1 MVGRKKTKERRL
13 MQESKLEAP
22 QFWERLF
29 LAIGIEGMSLSE
41 FCKLENVE
49 YTKVNWRI
57 KRSQDL
63 QDKYTQAREERANQN
78 LERISELSEQVL
90 VDPKNSN
97 AYKISYEM
105 KKWQAQVLDR
115 ATFGEKVEQNVNMNI
130 DLNSTY
136 LDQLKDLMQNKP
148 KIINESK
155 NESKKI
161 ASDSQVIEMIE

>member
-1 MVGRKKTKERRL
+1 MAGRKKTKERRL
-13 MQESKLEAP
+13 MQESKLEDP

-49 YTKVNWRI
+49 YTKVNWRL

-63 QDKYTQAREERANQN
+63 QDKYIQAREERANQN
-78 LERISELSEQVL
+78 LERINELSEQVL

-105 KKWQAQVLDR
+105 KRWQAQVLDR
-115 ATFGEKVEQNVNMNI
+115 ARFGEKVEQNVNMNI

-161 ASDSQVIEMIE
+161 TDDLQVIEMIE

>member
-1 MVGRKKTKERRL
+1 MAGRKKTKERRL
-13 MQESKLEAP
+13 MQESKLEDP

-49 YTKVNWRI
+49 YTKVNWRL

-161 ASDSQVIEMIE
+161 TGDLQAIEMIE

>member
-1 MVGRKKTKERRL
+1 MAGRKKTKERRL
-13 MQESKLEAP
+13 MQESKLNDSAL
-22 QFWERLF
+22 WERLF

-49 YTKVNWRI
+49 YTKVNWRL
-57 KRSQDL
+57 KRSSDL
-63 QDKYTQAREERANQN
+63 QDKYIQARTERANQN

>member
-1 MVGRKKTKERRL
+1 MAGRKKTKERRL
-13 MQESKLEAP
+13 MQESKLNDP

-49 YTKVNWRI
+49 YTKVNWRL

-63 QDKYTQAREERANQN
+63 QDKYTQARTERANQN
-78 LERISELSEQVL
+78 LERINELSEQVL

-97 AYKISYEM
+97 ADKISYEM
-105 KKWQAQVLDR
+105 KRWQAQVLDR
-115 ATFGEKVEQNVNMNI
+115 ARFGEKVEQNVNMNI

>member
-1 MVGRKKTKERRL
+1 MAGRKKTKERRL
-13 MQESKLEAP
+13 LQESKLNDP

-29 LAIGIEGMSLSE
+29 LAIGVEGMSLSE

-49 YTKVNWRI
+49 YTKVNWRL

-136 LDQLKDLMQNKP
+136 LAQLKDLMQNKP

-161 ASDSQVIEMIE
+161 TGDPQVIEMID

>member
-1 MVGRKKTKERRL
+1 MAGRKKTKERRL
-13 MQESKLEAP
+13 MQESKLNDP

-63 QDKYTQAREERANQN
+63 QDKYTQARTERANQN
-78 LERISELSEQVL
+78 LERINELSEQVL

-155 NESKKI
+155 NESKKL

>member
-1 MVGRKKTKERRL
+1 MAGRKKPKERRL
-13 MQESKLEAP
+13 MQESKLEDP

-49 YTKVNWRI
+49 YTKVNWRL

>member
-1 MVGRKKTKERRL
+1 MAGRKKTKERRL
-13 MQESKLEAP
+13 MQESKLNDP

-63 QDKYTQAREERANQN
+63 QDKYTQARTERANQN
-78 LERISELSEQVL
+78 LERINELSEQVL

-155 NESKKI
+155 KESKKI
-161 ASDSQVIEMIE
+161 TGDPQVIEMIE

>member
-1 MVGRKKTKERRL
+1 MAGRKKTKERRL
-13 MQESKLEAP
+13 MQETKLNDP
-22 QFWERLF
+22 QFWQRLF

-49 YTKVNWRI
+49 YTKVNWRL

-63 QDKYTQAREERANQN
+63 QDKYIQAREERANQN
-78 LERISELSEQVL
+78 LERINELSEQVL

-155 NESKKI
+155 NQSKKI

>member
-1 MVGRKKTKERRL
+1 MAGRKKTKERRL
-13 MQESKLEAP
+13 MQESKLEDP

-49 YTKVNWRI
+49 YTKVNWRL

>member
-1 MVGRKKTKERRL
+1 MAGRKKTKERRL
-13 MQESKLEAP
+13 MQESKLNDP

-49 YTKVNWRI
+49 YTKVNWKL

-63 QDKYTQAREERANQN
+63 QDKYAQAREERANQN

-105 KKWQAQVLDR
+105 KRWQAQVLDR
-115 ATFGEKVEQNVNMNI
+115 ARFGEKVEQNVNMNI

-155 NESKKI
+155 NQSKKI

>member
-1 MVGRKKTKERRL
+1 MAGRKKKKERRL
-13 MQESKLEAP
+13 MQESKLNDP

-63 QDKYTQAREERANQN
+63 QDKYTQARTERANQN
-78 LERISELSEQVL
+78 LERINELSEQVL

-155 NESKKI
+155 KESKKI
-161 ASDSQVIEMIE
+161 TGDPQVIEMIE

>member
-1 MVGRKKTKERRL
+1 MAGRKKTKERRL
-13 MQESKLEAP
+13 MQETKLNDP

-29 LAIGIEGMSLSE
+29 LAIGVEGMSLSE

-57 KRSQDL
+57 KRTQDL
-63 QDKYTQAREERANQN
+63 QVKYTQARTERANQN
-78 LERISELSEQVL
+78 LERINELSEQVL

-155 NESKKI
+155 NESKKL

>member
-1 MVGRKKTKERRL
+1 MAGRKKTKERRL
-13 MQESKLEAP
+13 MQESKLNDP

-49 YTKVNWRI
+49 YTKVNWRL
-57 KRSQDL
+57 KRSSDL

-161 ASDSQVIEMIE
+161 ASDPQVIEMIE

>member
-1 MVGRKKTKERRL
+1 MAGRKKTKERRL
-13 MQESKLEAP
+13 MQESKLNDP

-63 QDKYTQAREERANQN
+63 QDKYTQARTERANQN
-78 LERISELSEQVL
+78 LERINELSEQVL

>member
-1 MVGRKKTKERRL
+1 MAGRKKTKLRKE
-13 MQESKLEAP
+13 MQESKLENS

-49 YTKVNWRI
+49 YTKVNWRL

-78 LERISELSEQVL
+78 LERINELSEQVL

-105 KKWQAQVLDR
+105 KRWQAQVLDR
-115 ATFGEKVEQNVNMNI
+115 ARFGEKVEQNVNMNI

-155 NESKKI
+155 KESKKL
-161 ASDSQVIEMIE
+161 DEPLQVIDIIS

>member
-1 MVGRKKTKERRL
+1 MAGRKKTKERRL
-13 MQESKLEAP
+13 MQETKLNDP
-22 QFWERLF
+22 QFWQRLF

-49 YTKVNWRI
+49 YTKVNWRL

-63 QDKYTQAREERANQN
+63 QDKYIQAREERANQN
-78 LERISELSEQVL
+78 LERINELSEQVL

-105 KKWQAQVLDR
+105 NKWQAQVLDR

-161 ASDSQVIEMIE
+161 ANDSQVIEMIE

>member
-1 MVGRKKTKERRL
+1 MAGRKKTKERRL
-13 MQESKLEAP
+13 MQESKLEDS

-49 YTKVNWRI
+49 YTKVNWRL

-155 NESKKI
+155 KESKKI
-161 ASDSQVIEMIE
+161 TDDLQVIEMIE

>member
-1 MVGRKKTKERRL
+1 MAGRKKTKERRL
-13 MQESKLEAP
+13 MQESKLNDP

-49 YTKVNWRI
+49 YTKVNWRL

-161 ASDSQVIEMIE
+161 TGDPQVIEMID